1 MLFWRWKLLEKV
13 GPTTAGSKVNH
24 KELGD
29 VRVAQDMKG
38 VQKRSA
44 GSNEGTGHP
53 IIPTVLQKPPI
64 SPAVSSAL
72 AGPIFLNSSFP
83 PILAA
88 THHNPHPFFSTCP
101 LPVQLGRYVR
111 TSLQKSVSPR
121 SVCQPVKTRCVWWE
135 TSADD
140 VPVQTMSP
148 CSRCTGRPRLRRRAC
163 LRANAWRTC
172 GTVRSATISTSV
184 RFCATTSADSST
196 ILSHASLAAF
206 ASWLCSAVNCISTSS
221 TRSLLVYWSVSL
233 KSQVQALIAICNPR
247 DHLSLKRVYDTKPS
261 EIEKAF
267 LWEFK
272 GTLPNATPTMKQW
285 LIRGLSRY

>member
-1 MLFWRWKLLEKV
+1 
-13 GPTTAGSKVNH
+13 
-24 KELGD
+24 
-29 VRVAQDMKG
+29 
-38 VQKRSA
+38 
-44 GSNEGTGHP
+44 
-53 IIPTVLQKPPI
+53 
-64 SPAVSSAL
+64 
-72 AGPIFLNSSFP
+72 
-83 PILAA
+83 
-88 THHNPHPFFSTCP
+88 
-101 LPVQLGRYVR
+101 
-111 TSLQKSVSPR
+111 
-121 SVCQPVKTRCVWWE
+121 
-135 TSADD
+135 
-140 VPVQTMSP
+140 MSP

-285 LIRGLSRY
+285 LIRGLSRYYGTMMVHHCFSKTLFSWRALALGWYPYTPIMIVGTNQKTSETPKCLGNPWNQSFPNPTKLRRKCGLKLVSVQWFS